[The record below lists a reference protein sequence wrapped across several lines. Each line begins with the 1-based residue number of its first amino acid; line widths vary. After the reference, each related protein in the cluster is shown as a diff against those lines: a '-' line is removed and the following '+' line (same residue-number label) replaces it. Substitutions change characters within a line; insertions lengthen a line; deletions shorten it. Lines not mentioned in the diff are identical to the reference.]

1 MAAEPANPASDKTP
15 VRVACVGDSITQG
28 SGAAKGKSYPAQLQ
42 ELLGESWVVGNFG
55 ISGSTL
61 LKKGDFPYWKEKA
74 YQKALG
80 FKPNV
85 VIIMLGTNDT
95 KPQNW
100 QHEAEFVANYT
111 ELVKSFQALESK
123 PKIYVCRP
131 CPVPEPGNFGINE
144 AGVHEEIKR
153 LDALAAEMKLG
164 RHRHARRP
172 RRQAAV
178 AAGPRPSE
186 RRGSR
191 GNGQGRVCRAHG
203 ETGRQSRV
211 TARQKEKAA
220 GPPRRL
226 F

>member
-1 MAAEPANPASDKTP
+1 MEGRKFRYQRSHASEE
-15 VRVACVGDSITQG
+15 RRFS
-28 SGAAKGKSYPAQLQ
+28 
-42 ELLGESWVVGNFG
+42 LLE
-55 ISGSTL
+55 
-61 LKKGDFPYWKEKA
+61 DKA

-80 FKPNV
+80 FKPDV

-100 QHEAEFVANYT
+100 QHEAEFVADYS
-111 ELVKSFQALESK
+111 ELVKSFQVLESK
-123 PKIYVCRP
+123 PRIFVCRP

-144 AGVHEEIKR
+144 ASVKEEIKR

-164 RHRHARRP
+164 SSTCMP
-172 RRQAAV
+172 PSPQATI

-186 RRGSR
+186 HRGSR

-203 ETGRQSRV
+203 EPGRQSRV
-211 TARQKEKAA
+211 TARQKEKVA